1 MYFNLFCCVCHYH
14 WAVTKIGTKILLLNL
29 ILLINP
35 GSNLNKIETPPNEK
49 MGFSAFSAIDPRS
62 ETKKK
67 PHHIA
72 DFDRIDKLKTRK
84 QSREKVTGYRVK
96 KLDPRNFKIQFN
108 LESYLHQDKINE
120 IINIEGLEKTLDD
133 VLTIPDEEM
142 TRLMGCSGNTINL
155 LGRFCRIAK

>member
-1 MYFNLFCCVCHYH
+1 M
-14 WAVTKIGTKILLLNL
+14 
-29 ILLINP
+29 
-35 GSNLNKIETPPNEK
+35 NKIETPSNEK
-49 MGFSAFSAIDPRS
+49 VGFSPFSAIDLRS

-67 PHHIA
+67 LHHLA

-108 LESYLHQDKINE
+108 IESYLHQDKINE

-155 LGRFCRIAK
+155 LGRFYRIAKGI